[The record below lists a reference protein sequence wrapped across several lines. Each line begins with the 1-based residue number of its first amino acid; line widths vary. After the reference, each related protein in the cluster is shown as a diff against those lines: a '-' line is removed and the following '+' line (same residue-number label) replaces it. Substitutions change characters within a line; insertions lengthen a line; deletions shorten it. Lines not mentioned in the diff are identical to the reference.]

1 MAIKLVSDLVYSV
14 APSNYTDLTL
24 VDKKWVMDQISN
36 ITASVSLASGGG
48 LDNDGDGIYVKV
60 DDTTIK
66 KDTTSGA
73 LYVNAV
79 TTKTADSVVKTNNYG
94 YINSA
99 QLPIALAKSGPI
111 TLTPSTSNG
120 LTTYTIGL
128 TRTNITDV
136 YVVQTLG
143 TVDNGTVSGGR
154 ATQTTIQ
161 AGDIVIEQNGG
172 TTNSY
177 MYVGSTPDAPTVEG
191 NWVQLTLNPSAY
203 VTHSDY
209 ATTVASNVAD
219 KTAATGIA
227 SFDSEKFTVTNGFV
241 TLKETYLTSH
251 QSLANYVTKSTYA
264 KVAGSAATGNIGFS
278 SFNSASF
285 SVGSYG
291 FISLKPAGTSSSAL
305 GGVYVDDDTI
315 GVDSSGKIS
324 VKATYLTSHQSLNG
338 YVNSVSVTSDNETN
352 STNGL
357 SASIGGADNKV
368 LTIAMAYGSSAG
380 YGAVKVDNTTIIATN
395 GVIGVKSDV
404 YQEKINTTN
413 ANGKVLSYNDSG
425 FAWVDQTAAYSLTAA
440 TTSALGGVFVPAS
453 SGLSIGTGNDAGKLA
468 VKPDGRNVT
477 VGADGVRFTIPVIPS
492 TSTDSY
498 TSTTVGSSFDVGDVI
513 YYDSTGYSCK
523 KAISGLAGYSASK
536 TYSQGNFVYYQGKF
550 YEYINA
556 TSAQNKSP
564 ISASN
569 LGVYWNNISPGTA
582 DGLNYW
588 QPLGSA
594 YYVNSSTSIEV
605 DQNTKQLEVKSTALA
620 SAAATA
626 VANILKKYSDTV
638 QGAGTPTISVTHG
651 LNTQDILVQAYET
664 NSAGTT
670 RTPVLVEFE
679 FDSSDPNNK
688 INLKFAETQQNTAY
702 YRIVILGTIDS

>member
-14 APSNYTDLTL
+14 APSNYGDLTL
-24 VDKKWVMDQISN
+24 VNKKWVMDQISN

-48 LDNDGDGIYVKV
+48 LANDGNGIYVV
-60 DDTTIK
+60 
-66 KDTTSGA
+66 
-73 LYVNAV
+73 AV
-79 TTKTADSVVKTNNYG
+79 TTQEADSIVKTNEHG
-94 YINSA
+94 YIDPA
-99 QLPIALAKSGPI
+99 QLPIAFTKSGPI
-111 TLTPSTSNG
+111 TLTTSTTDG
-120 LTTYTIGL
+120 KTTYTIGL

-136 YVVQTLG
+136 YVVTSLG
-143 TVDNGTVSGGR
+143 SVSDNVVSGGR
-154 ATQTTIQ
+154 AGQTTVQ
-161 AGDIVIEQNGG
+161 AGDIVIEK
-172 TTNSY
+172 TNSVTNTY
-177 MYVGSTPDAPTVEG
+177 MYVGSTEDAPTVAS
-191 NWVQLTLNPSAY
+191 NWVELTLNPSVY
-203 VTHSDY
+203 VTKTDY
-209 ATTVASNVAD
+209 ATTVASNTTAD
-219 KTAATGIA
+219 AKAAAAGIA
-227 SFDSEKFTVTNGFV
+227 SFDSGKFSVTNGFV
-241 TLKETYLTSH
+241 TLAETYL
-251 QSLANYVTKSTYA
+251 TKSTYA
-264 KVAGSAATGNIGFS
+264 KTAGSANTGNIGFS

-291 FISLKPAGTSSSAL
+291 FISLKPAGTSSSEL
-305 GGVYVDDDTI
+305 GGVYVDNSTI
-315 GVDSSGKIS
+315 GVDSNGKIS
-324 VKATYLTSHQSLNG
+324 VKAAYLTSHQSLNG
-338 YVNSVSVTSDNETN
+338 YVNSVSVTTDSTTN

-357 SASIGGADNKV
+357 SASIGGTNNKV

-380 YGAVKVDNTTIIATN
+380 YGAVKVDNTTIEATN

-404 YQEKINTTN
+404 YQEKIDTTN
-413 ANGKVLSYNDSG
+413 ANGKVLSYNGSG
-425 FAWVDQTAAYSLTAA
+425 FAWVDQTAAYSLPAA

-556 TSAQNKSP
+556 TSTQNKSP
-564 ISASN
+564 ISTSN

-594 YYVNSSTSIEV
+594 YYVDSSTSIEV

-620 SAAATA
+620 SAASTA
-626 VANILKKYSDTV
+626 VANILKKFTDEGVVPVENDSEITRV
-638 QGAGTPTISVTHG
+638 TISHG
-651 LNTQDILVQAYET
+651 LNTKDITVQVYEVT
-664 NSAGTT
+664 KNSGGTET
-670 RTPVLVEFE
+670 LRKPVLV
-679 FDSSDPNNK
+679 DYDITSASSVVLLFASPRTNA
-688 INLKFAETQQNTAY
+688 IN
-702 YRIVILGTIDS
+702 YRVVIFGAVDA